1 MVAPRFWRW
10 KGQEGGYRPLEAAP
24 TKMNEAQTDTKLP
37 DAHQLIE
44 DMRKALER
52 ADMLVRRRILEAI

>member
-1 MVAPRFWRW
+1 M
-10 KGQEGGYRPLEAAP
+10 EAAP

-37 DAHQLIE
+37 DARQLIE

-52 ADMLVRRRILEAI
+52 VDMLGRVDI